1 MAIAYRAFKEKP
13 RPMPA
18 FMPALVVPF
27 PEIDPIAVAIGPFA
41 IRWYALSYVVSLV
54 LGWWLARQLC
64 RKDALWGRKPPLNDQ
79 GVDDFLLYMACG
91 IVLGGRLGYVLF
103 YNPTYYAQNPLEAFA
118 IWHGGMSFHGGLLGC
133 ILSLF
138 LLARRYKAGVLE
150 LFDLA
155 AAVTPIGLFFGRIA
169 NFVNGELW
177 GRTTDVPWAMIFP
190 MAGPEPRHPSQL
202 YQAALEGVLLF
213 SALMI
218 AVRLGALK
226 RPGIVSGLFL
236 IGYGIVRTV
245 GEHFR
250 QPDVQI
256 GFLYGGL
263 TMGMLLSFPM
273 ILLGTAFLL
282 RAWKR
287 AGVQA

>member
-1 MAIAYRAFKEKP
+1 MLAS
-13 RPMPA
+13 
-18 FMPALVVPF
+18 MPALAIQF
-27 PEIDPIAVAIGPFA
+27 PEIDPVAVSFGPFA
-41 IRWYALSYVVSLV
+41 IRWYALSYVVSLL
-54 LGWWLARQLC
+54 LGWWLARRLC
-64 RKDALWGRKPPLNDQ
+64 RTEALWGRKPPLNDQ

-103 YNPTYYAQNPLEAFA
+103 YNPDYYAAHPLEAFA

-133 ILSLF
+133 ILALF
-138 LLARRYKAGVLE
+138 LLGRRYKAGLIE
-150 LFDLA
+150 LFDLG
-155 AAVTPIGLFFGRIA
+155 AAVAPIGLFFGRIA

-202 YQAALEGVLLF
+202 YQATLEGLVLF
-213 SALMI
+213 SIMMI
-218 AVRLGALK
+218 AVRLGGFK
-226 RPGIVSGLFL
+226 RPGTVSGLFL
-236 IGYGIVRTV
+236 IGYGIFRTV

-273 ILLGTAFLL
+273 VLLGAAFLI
-282 RAWKR
+282 RARKQ
-287 AGVQA
+287 AGTQS

>member
-1 MAIAYRAFKEKP
+1 
-13 RPMPA
+13 
-18 FMPALVVPF
+18 MPALAIPF
-27 PEIDPIAVAIGPFA
+27 PEIDPIAVSIGPFA
-41 IRWYALSYVVSLV
+41 IRWYALSYVVSLI
-54 LGWWLARQLC
+54 LGWWLARELC
-64 RKDALWGRKPPLNDQ
+64 RKQALWGRTPPLNDQ

-103 YNPTYYAQNPLEAFA
+103 YNPAYYAQNPLEALA

-133 ILSLF
+133 ILALF
-138 LLARRYKAGVLE
+138 LLGRRYKAGIFE

-202 YQAALEGVLLF
+202 YQASLEGLVLF
-213 SALMI
+213 SIVMI
-218 AVRLGALK
+218 AVRIGGLK
-226 RPGIVSGLFL
+226 RPGTISGLFL
-236 IGYGIVRTV
+236 VCYGIFRTV

-250 QPDVQI
+250 QPDAQI
-256 GFLYGGL
+256 GFLAFGL

-273 ILLGTAFLL
+273 ILLGAAFLM
-282 RAWKR
+282 RAFKR
-287 AGVQA
+287 AKVKA

>member
-13 RPMPA
+13 RPMP
-18 FMPALVVPF
+18 PLALTF
-27 PEIDPIAVAIGPFA
+27 PEIDPVAFAIGPFA
-41 IRWYALSYVVSLV
+41 IRWYALAYVVSLL
-54 LGWWLARQLC
+54 LGWWMARTLC
-64 RKDALWGRKPPLNDQ
+64 RHECIWGRRPPLNDQ

-103 YNPTYYAQNPLEAFA
+103 YNPTYFAENPLEAFA

-133 ILSLF
+133 VLALF
-138 LLARRYKAGVLE
+138 FLARRYKAGVLE
-150 LFDLA
+150 LFDLG
-155 AAVTPIGLFFGRIA
+155 AAVAPVGLFFGRIA

-177 GRTTDVPWAMIFP
+177 GRPADVPWAMIFP

-213 SALMI
+213 AVMMI
-218 AVRLGALK
+218 AVRLGGLK
-226 RPGIVSGLFL
+226 RPGLVSGLFL

-250 QPDVQI
+250 QPDAHI
-256 GFLYGGL
+256 GFLAGGL
-263 TMGMLLSFPM
+263 TMGMLLSLPM
-273 ILLGTAFLL
+273 IALGISFLVIAKR
-282 RAWKR
+282 RA
-287 AGVQA
+287 AA